1 MTPRD
6 TLNRL
11 TATFSQS
18 AQPKSAP
25 RTDAYTGA
33 RSATELHLAEILA
46 EVSATPV
53 EDFAPV
59 GRTKPRRDPAEA
71 LRWFVLSDALA
82 FVFGFVMAWLG
93 SALVS
98 LSLLERSFPALLD
111 VSRVT
116 EFAVISL
123 GAMFWLGVKGHYSR
137 RKPFW
142 MCVQQ
147 VIMALGFAAIAD
159 GFFQFVMQQ
168 DVSRLWLLSAWAF
181 TFISLS
187 TFRAVV
193 RRVQQSRGQW
203 QVRTLLVG
211 SGSMAEE
218 ARAALR
224 SEVGLGYDIVM
235 QVENLPLLLSQTD
248 HSWEALCD
256 RFNADFV
263 VIALDGLALAQADKA
278 LAKLSR
284 SGIPFSVSPPLRHL
298 PVLGMTPQYFFNHD
312 VMLLTPVNNLAQPL
326 PRFLKRS
333 LDVVGSSLAVLALAP
348 VFLTLIYLVRRDG
361 GKAFFGHERIG
372 LNGKAFNCLKLRSM
386 VANGDQVLK
395 DHLTKDEKARRE
407 WMATQKLK
415 NDPRVTKVGDI
426 MRRWS
431 LDELPQ
437 LINVLKGDMSLVG
450 PRPVVHEETLR
461 YEDEIHQYYRVR
473 PGLTG
478 LWQVSGRSDV
488 TFERRV
494 QMDSWYVRNWS
505 LWHDIAIICK
515 TFPVVLKKTGAY

>member
-1 MTPRD
+1 MSPRD

-11 TATFSQS
+11 TSSFSHNN
-18 AQPKSAP
+18 APKTLP
-25 RTDAYTGA
+25 DYQDQ
-33 RSATELHLAEILA
+33 TEAEHQLAKIMA
-46 EVSATPV
+46 EVSAMPV
-53 EDFAPV
+53 EEVARSA
-59 GRTKPRRDPAEA
+59 RTKPRRDPAEA
-71 LRWFVLSDALA
+71 LRWFILSDAVALLIGFLSA
-82 FVFGFVMAWLG
+82 WIVSAVFSTVVLG
-93 SALVS
+93 RSFDIGIEIVRAVEYGA
-98 LSLLERSFPALLD
+98 LSLG
-111 VSRVT
+111 V
-116 EFAVISL
+116 
-123 GAMFWLGVKGHYSR
+123 MFWLGIKGHYAR

-147 VIMALGFAAIAD
+147 IVIALGFAAIAD
-159 GFFQFVMQQ
+159 GFFLFVMKH
-168 DVSRLWLLSAWAF
+168 DISRPWVLSGWVLAF
-181 TFISLS
+181 VCVTSL
-187 TFRAVV
+187 RALV
-193 RRVQQSRGQW
+193 RHVLRKKGQW

-224 SEVGLGYDIVM
+224 SELGLGYDIVM
-235 QVENLPLLLSQTD
+235 QVENLPLLLSQTNQ
-248 HSWEALCD
+248 SWETLCD
-256 RFNADFV
+256 RFNADYV
-263 VIALDGLALAQADKA
+263 VIALNGVALAQADEA
-278 LAKLSR
+278 IGKLSR

-312 VMLLTPVNNLAQPL
+312 VMLLTPVNNLEQPL
-326 PRFLKRS
+326 QRFMKRS
-333 LDVVGSSLAVLALAP
+333 LDVVGSGLAILALSP
-348 VFLTLIYLVRRDG
+348 VFLVLMALVRRDG
-361 GKAFFGHERIG
+361 GRAFFGHERVG
-372 LNGKAFNCLKLRSM
+372 LKGKTFNCLKFRSM
-386 VANGDQVLK
+386 ILNGDAVLK
-395 DHLTKDEKARRE
+395 DLLAKDCDARRE
-407 WMATQKLK
+407 WMATQKLQ
-415 NDPRVTKVGDI
+415 NDPRVTKVGDV

-437 LINVLKGDMSLVG
+437 LINVFKGDMSLVG

-461 YEDEIHQYYRVR
+461 YEEQIALYYRVR

>member
-11 TATFSQS
+11 TASLT
-18 AQPKSAP
+18 PNTAP
-25 RTDAYTGA
+25 EADTQHEPQTDAE
-33 RSATELHLAEILA
+33 RHLAQIMA

-53 EDFAPV
+53 EDYV
-59 GRTKPRRDPAEA
+59 RTARTSPRRDPAEA
-71 LRWFVLSDALA
+71 LRWFVLSDAVAL
-82 FVFGFVMAWLG
+82 VLGFVMAWAV

-98 LSLLERSFPALLD
+98 TAYLGNTPAFLFD
-111 VSRVT
+111 AARMV
-116 EFAVISL
+116 EYGVIGF
-123 GAMFWLGVKGHYSR
+123 GAMFWLGSTGHYTR

-142 MCVQQ
+142 MCIQQ
-147 VIMALGFAAIAD
+147 VVMALGFAAIAD
-159 GFFQFVMQQ
+159 GFFQFISKQ
-168 DVSRLWLLSAWAF
+168 DASRLWLLSGWVFAF
-181 TFISLS
+181 VNLAALRGI
-187 TFRAVV
+187 V
-193 RRVQQSRGQW
+193 RYVMRRRGLW
-203 QVRTLLVG
+203 NVRTLLVG
-211 SGSMAEE
+211 SGAMAEE

-224 SEVGLGYDIVM
+224 SELGLGYDIVM
-235 QVENLPLLLSQTD
+235 QVENLSMLMSQTN

-256 RFNADFV
+256 RFNADYV
-263 VIALDGLALAQADKA
+263 VIALDGMALTQADQALAG
-278 LAKLSR
+278 LSR
-284 SGIPFSVSPPLRHL
+284 SGIPFSISPPLRHL

-312 VMLLTPVNNLAQPL
+312 VMLLTPVNNLEQPL
-326 PRFLKRS
+326 PRLLKRG
-333 LDVVGSSLAVLALAP
+333 LDVVGSGLAILALSP
-348 VFLTLIYLVRRDG
+348 VFLMLAMLVRRDG
-361 GKAFFGHERIG
+361 GNAFFGHERVG
-372 LNGKAFNCLKLRSM
+372 LNGKTFNCLKFRSM
-386 VANGDQVLK
+386 VLNGDEVLK
-395 DHLTKDEKARRE
+395 DYLSKDEKARRE

-415 NDPRVTKVGDI
+415 NDPRVTRVGDV

-437 LINVLKGDMSLVG
+437 LINVFKGDMSLVG

-461 YEDEIHQYYRVR
+461 YEEEIALYYRVR

-515 TFPVVLKKTGAY
+515 TFPVVLQKTGAY